1 MTELDAADILI
12 NFKREKLEGNEIPE
26 AAAEV
31 AEAIDLAVEALEIAA
46 PFVPVKFEHGRC
58 VEYKCPN
65 CYGAIIDG
73 EDDFC
78 RLCGQSLDWSK
89 VRR

>member
-1 MTELDAADILI
+1 MTEL
-12 NFKREKLEGNEIPE
+12 
-26 AAAEV
+26 
-31 AEAIDLAVEALEIAA
+31 EAIDVLVRFKQNNLIPREVSEAIDVAADSLEIAA
-46 PFVPVKFEHGRC
+46 PLEPVIFRAGHR
-58 VEYKCPN
+58 VAYKCPN

-89 VRR
+89 VRRR